1 MSTGHQAFSGN
12 TSGVIMDSILH
23 RQPAAARAYN
33 PEVPAK
39 LEEVI
44 DKALEKDRKLRY
56 QTASD
61 IKADLQRVKRDSES
75 ARTATMMVPA
85 AARRRRPWLFA
96 AAAVL
101 ALLATAAVLWLYRPG
116 GPSPAPTVEIVRR
129 QVTANPE
136 DDPILGAALSKD
148 GQFLAYADLTGVH
161 LKLIATGETRSLSL
175 PPGFCF
181 R

>member
-12 TSGVIMDSILH
+12 TSGMTMDSIPH
-23 RQPAAARAYN
+23 RQPASARAYN

-39 LEEVI
+39 LEQVI

-56 QTASD
+56 QRTSD
-61 IKADLQRVKRDSES
+61 IKADLQRVKRDSEP
-75 ARTATMMVPA
+75 ARTATMMMPA
-85 AARRRRPWLFA
+85 TARRRRPRLLA

-101 ALLATAAVLWLYRPG
+101 ALLATAAVLRLYRPG

-129 QVTANPE
+129 QVAANPE
-136 DDPILGAALSKD
+136 DDPVLGVALSKD
-148 GQFLAYADLTGVH
+148 GQFPAYADLTDVH
-161 LKLIATGETRSLSL
+161 LKLIVTGGTRSLPL